1 MLIMREIV
9 GVTLSILL
17 LAITAAGST
26 GCRFNYDPVSE
37 PQYYREEGWTL
48 PGTTDFNPSAQP
60 NFQLSPRVYH
70 IPDVA
75 NEILTHNEYSYVVEF
90 PAQLFTLAGIPERMR
105 PLVAKAAI
113 VRFKVRGKIIAYS
126 YGLAPI
132 SVADKAD
139 RSRVVEGEVDCMFEA
154 TFIDDKGDG
163 VFRILVPGP
172 LTNELVPAWA
182 KKPKS

>member
-1 MLIMREIV
+1 MLTMREIV
-9 GVTLSILL
+9 GVTISILL

-26 GCRFNYDPVSE
+26 GCRFNYDPVSA

-48 PGTTDFNPSAQP
+48 PGTKDFNPSAQP
-60 NFQLSPRVYH
+60 NLGLVPRVYH
-70 IPDVA
+70 IPDVV
-75 NEILTHNEYSYVVEF
+75 NELLTHNEYSYVVEF
-90 PAQLFTLAGIPERMR
+90 PAQLFTLGGIPERMR
-105 PLVAKAAI
+105 QLVAKAAI
-113 VRFKVRGKIIAYS
+113 VRFKVRGRVIAYS

-132 SVADKAD
+132 SARHKAD
-139 RSRVVEGEVDCMFEA
+139 GLRVVEGEGGCMFEA

-182 KKPKS
+182 KKPES